1 MEEQMISVKVFDRY
15 MKILFARIDRL
26 EAKIDSSKRTIQ
38 PKAVVINGNEY
49 FDVSALSII
58 FQVTAHTIYRW
69 RDEGKMPLVK
79 MGGKFYIGVNEL
91 TNAMTSGTIT
101 EPAR

>member
-1 MEEQMISVKVFDRY
+1 MEEQMISIKTFDRY

-26 EAKIDSSKRTIQ
+26 EAKIDSGKRTIH

-49 FDVSALSII
+49 FDVCALTII

-91 TNAMTSGTIT
+91 TDAMSTGSLT